1 MILNR
6 QDRLRVDVAGARAFA
21 ARLAAEL
28 KLGSRHFNVCFV
40 DDDAIRELNG
50 AFRKKPHATD
60 VLSFAWQPGDR
71 GLSRAQ
77 NREFGAFLGDV
88 VISVET
94 AGRNARAEG
103 HSTAAEIRWLIL
115 HGVLHLLGMDHETD
129 HGEMEARELK
139 LRERLGLEGSGAA
152 RKTRRSEPRRAGV
165 KRAIRSRIST
175 RKRAAGSAAL

>member
-6 QDRLRVDVAGARAFA
+6 QDRVRVDMAGARAFA

-28 KLGSRHFNVCFV
+28 KLGTREFNVCFV
-40 DDDAIRELNG
+40 DDEAIRELNG
-50 AFRKKPHATD
+50 AFRKKPYATD
-60 VLSFAWQPGDR
+60 VLSFAWKARDS

-103 HSTAAEIRWLIL
+103 HSTAAEIRWLIM

-129 HGEMEARELK
+129 HGEMEARELD
-139 LRERLGLEGSGAA
+139 LRVRLGLNGSGAA
-152 RKTRRSEPRRAGV
+152 KKTRRSESRRRDV
-165 KRAIRSRIST
+165 KRASRSRIST
-175 RKRAAGSAAL
+175 RKRGAGSPQI